1 VGRLAT
7 KKGSDIVL
15 LDSEQ
20 RAAKMFLGP
29 ADGSR
34 AMLDVLH
41 HAAHAA
47 RTRSL
52 EAARELLE
60 KGGWLSEPAFHVA
73 LQSVLEV
80 LPVSAT
86 FSKVELTPVLS
97 GFGSDFEALENL
109 RRLAFTEHVDEPAQ
123 LQLWKETEVTEA

>member
-1 VGRLAT
+1 
-7 KKGSDIVL
+7 
-15 LDSEQ
+15 
-20 RAAKMFLGP
+20 MFLGP

-86 FSKVELTPVLS
+86 FSKV
-97 GFGSDFEALENL
+97 GSDFEALENL